1 MFINDS
7 KTNITYHNTTDHEM
21 MYNITQTDINEQ
33 NLLAAMIFAGCLAG
47 IGLPGNILVLLVF
60 GLKHKPSV
68 YRTIILTLTMYDTL
82 LCGITQLVELL
93 SSKDSV
99 DDIVNIIWSIK
110 QSMFSRVYLL
120 SFCFFL
126 FLLKHTR

>member
-1 MFINDS
+1 MDLNA
-7 KTNITYHNTTDHEM
+7 TYHNTTDYEM

-33 NLLAAMIFAGCLAG
+33 NVLAAMIYVGCLAG

-82 LCGITQLVELL
+82 LCGITLPFEMYDMQNKVTFRAGEWTCKLFRTFNYFLVFN
-93 SSKDSV
+93 SGY
-99 DDIVNIIWSIK
+99 W
-110 QSMFSRVYLL
+110 FY
-120 SFCFFL
+120 
-126 FLLKHTR
+126 